1 MRALGSLLA
10 AAAVVLGL
18 FWVMQYLV
26 LTREDAGV
34 DTERYQAVDF
44 VRAEREERTKTRER
58 AKPEPPEP
66 PEEPP
71 SPPEPEMERR
81 PAPEQAVSRIQAP
94 RLSMNADIAGG
105 PFIGSYSPGA
115 GAGRGNSEL
124 TPLVRLTPRYPRSAA
139 RDGVEGEVRLEV
151 TVRPDGTV
159 REVRVL
165 EAEPRGYFEAAA
177 VAAARRG
184 RFKPRTV
191 DGEPVESTGQ
201 YTMVFR
207 LE

>member
-1 MRALGSLLA
+1 MRALASLLA
-10 AAAVVLGL
+10 AVAAVLGL

-26 LTREDAGV
+26 LGREDAGV
-34 DTERYQAVDF
+34 EAERYQPVDF
-44 VRAEREERTKTRER
+44 VRVEREERTQRRER
-58 AKPEPPEP
+58 SRPEPPEP
-66 PEEPP
+66 PERPP
-71 SPPEPEMERR
+71 SPPQPEMDREA
-81 PAPEQAVSRIQAP
+81 APDQDMPRMQQP
-94 RLSMNADIAGG
+94 RLALGADIAGG
-105 PFIGSYSPGA
+105 PFIGSYAPGGA
-115 GAGRGNSEL
+115 GQGDSEL
-124 TPLVRLTPRYPRSAA
+124 VPLVRLAPRYPRNAA

-159 REVRVL
+159 KEARVL

-201 YTMVFR
+201 YTMIFR